1 MNSTFMGLE
10 ISRRGLMSHQQA
22 LHVTGHNISN
32 AENEEYSRQRVSIT
46 SMDPIYVP
54 SLSRAETAGQLG
66 QGAVVAQIER
76 VRNSFID
83 DRIVSEKNAM
93 GYWNS
98 KNDFIYQIEQVYNE
112 PSDQSIRSKMDSF
125 WESWQELSKYPE
137 TRATR
142 EVVKEKATA
151 FSNEIQHVYRQLDE
165 LQQDANR
172 QVAAKVEEINNYAA
186 SIRDLNE
193 RIMKSE
199 SVGDNPNDL
208 RDKRDALIEKL
219 STIVNISVGRSDKDE
234 TIVYIGSENLVQGE
248 VLHKLEAYFNPENK
262 GFFGVRW
269 AKSEAPVK
277 ITHGEL
283 AGLIEVRDKIL
294 RDNINSVNSLAVNIM
309 DLTNE
314 IHRDG
319 FGKNGETNINFF
331 KEIMVSDNVEG
342 NHDLNNDGVYDVSA
356 IFKVAGA
363 NKVDASAAIGIT
375 GTLTFVAN
383 DDIEGEIQISYAATD
398 SIYDVMKKINDGHF
412 GVNAYIDHNSH
423 LALKATTAKDS
434 DKKNFMIRHIED
446 SGQLFVGLA
455 GILKQSGEAG
465 SFDYRRINDIAK
477 LLPDR
482 ERVTITPQY
491 NPAAYMAIS
500 SDIVKDIDKI
510 AAAQGKDIGG
520 TGDFNKGNNIGDGSN
535 SLRIA
540 NLRHKSAMVDSNS
553 TFNDFYI
560 SLVAKVGSQGAESED
575 RVKNQETLLSNLDN
589 LRKSV
594 SGVNLD
600 EEMSN
605 MVQFQHAYN
614 ANARMISTFDK
625 MLETIIRL
633 GA

>member
-83 DRIVSEKNAM
+83 DRIVSEKNSM

-142 EVVKEKATA
+142 EVVKEKANA
-151 FSNEIQHVYRQLDE
+151 FSNEIQHVYSQLDE

-219 STIVNISVGRSDKDE
+219 STIVNITVGRSDKDE

-262 GFFGVRW
+262 GFFSVRW

-294 RDNINSVNSLAVNIM
+294 RDNINSVNSLAVNIV

-356 IFKVAGA
+356 VFKVAGA

-500 SDIVKDIDKI
+500 SDIVKNIDKI

-575 RVKNQETLLSNLDN
+575 RVKNQETLLSNLNN

-594 SGVNLD
+594 SGVSLD

>member
-32 AENEEYSRQRVSIT
+32 AENEEYTRQRVSIT

-66 QGAVVAQIER
+66 QGSVVAQIER

-112 PSDQSIRSKMDSF
+112 PSDQSIRSKMDAF

-142 EVVKEKATA
+142 EVVKEKANA

-199 SVGDNPNDL
+199 AVGDNPNDL

-248 VLHKLEAYFNPENK
+248 VLHKLEAYLNPENK

-269 AKSEAPVK
+269 AKNEAPVK

-319 FGKNGETNINFF
+319 FGKNGETNVNFF

-356 IFKVAGA
+356 VFKVTGA

-375 GTLTFVAN
+375 GTLTFVSN
-383 DDIEGEIQISYAATD
+383 DEIEGEIQISYAATD

-455 GILKQSGEAG
+455 GILKQTGAAG

-482 ERVTITPQY
+482 EHVTITPQY
-491 NPAAYMAIS
+491 NPAAYMS
-500 SDIVKDIDKI
+500 VSTDILKDIDKI

-540 NLRHKSAMVDSNS
+540 NLRHKPAMVDSNS

-560 SLVAKVGSQGAESED
+560 SLVAKIGSQGSESDD
-575 RVKNQETLLSNLDN
+575 RVKNQETLLANLNN

-594 SGVNLD
+594 SGVSLD